1 LVFGTS
7 GKIFTM
13 RLKEYMDGV
22 EGKDV
27 AGRVWQNRECTQ
39 IDANFGECDCPGR
52 GHGPVLE
59 SSKTAYASR

>member
-1 LVFGTS
+1 
-7 GKIFTM
+7 M

-22 EGKDV
+22 EVKDV

-39 IDANFGECDCPGR
+39 IDANFGERDCPGR